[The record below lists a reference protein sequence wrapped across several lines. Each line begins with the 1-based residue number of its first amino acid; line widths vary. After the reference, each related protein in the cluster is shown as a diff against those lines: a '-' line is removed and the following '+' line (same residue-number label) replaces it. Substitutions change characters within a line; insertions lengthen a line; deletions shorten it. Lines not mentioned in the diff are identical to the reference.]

1 MIINLADTEMM
12 LSFAEEMAYNGHR
25 FAAFNTDEVTDAYNI
40 EFFRNPLDAQEYC
53 LVMTN
58 DADYYKSV
66 PIEELLADLKAVLKS
81 GADTS
86 ENEAMELSGFAIRE
100 RERKEFLEN
109 NLNANTMNEKNLEY
123 LKDQLKYTGFGETFD
138 AELRENIM
146 KGDKDFKI
154 MHTGIMNN
162 GLPNKDTLTVELNFK
177 RSEQTDMYFFN
188 SYHVNLQ
195 KEENRPGLEQTFYIN
210 KDSSSITMKEAYN
223 LMEGRSV
230 NKDLKNKEGKSY
242 NCWLQ
247 LNFKQSDSQGNFK
260 LNQYH
265 QNYGYDLEA
274 SLSKHSIKELN
285 SPQYKDDLLNS
296 LKKGNLQSAT
306 FVVGGVESK
315 MYVEANPQF
324 KTVNVYDANLQR
336 INHRESKEEKKAES
350 QKESVSRDQ
359 KQNPDSDEGDSGKRD
374 NKIKK
379 RKSPSL

>member
-1 MIINLADTEMM
+1 MDIK
-12 LSFAEEMAYNGHR
+12 
-25 FAAFNTDEVTDAYNI
+25 FAAFNTEEITEKHKI
-40 EFFRNPLDAQEYC
+40 EFFMNSLDANKYC
-53 LVMTN
+53 LVKTN
-58 DADYYKSV
+58 EADYFTNIKIDALISNLKMV
-66 PIEELLADLKAVLKS
+66 IEN
-81 GADTS
+81 GIDTS
-86 ENEAMELSGFAIRE
+86 INEEFNLTGYAHGVTFRREL
-100 RERKEFLEN
+100 LEN

-146 KGDKDFKI
+146 KGNKDFKI

-162 GLPNKDTLTVELNFK
+162 GVPNKDTLTVELNFK

-195 KEENRPGLEQTFYIN
+195 KEENKSGLEQTFYIN
-210 KDSSSITMKEAYN
+210 KDSASITMKEAYN

-230 NKDLKNKEGKSY
+230 NKDLKNKEGESY
-242 NCWLQ
+242 NCWLKM
-247 LNFKQSDSQGNFK
+247 NFKESDSHGNFK

-274 SLSKHSIKELN
+274 SLSKHSIKELDT
-285 SPQYKDDLLNS
+285 PQYKEDLLNS

-324 KTVNVYDANLQR
+324 KTVNVYDTNLQR

-350 QKESVSRDQ
+350 QKESVSKDQ
-359 KQNPDSDEGDSGKRD
+359 KQNPDSDEGDAGRKE
-374 NKIKK
+374 NKVKK

>member
-12 LSFAEEMAYNGHR
+12 LSFAEEMACNGNR
-25 FAAFNTDEVTDAYNI
+25 FAAFNTDLVTDNYSI
-40 EFFRNPLDAQEYC
+40 ELFKTAWEAKEYC
-53 LVMTN
+53 YEMTT

-66 PIEELLADLKAVLKS
+66 PIEELIADLKAVLAS
-81 GADTS
+81 GINTS
-86 ENEAMELSGFAIRE
+86 ENEAIELTGFAIWA

-154 MHTGIMNN
+154 IHTGIMNN
-162 GLPNKDTLTVELNFK
+162 GVLNKDTLTVELNFK

-188 SYHVNLQ
+188 SYHVNLH
-195 KEENRPGLEQTFYIN
+195 KEENKPDLEQTFYIN

-230 NKDLKNKEGKSY
+230 NKDLKNKEGESY
-242 NCWLQ
+242 NCWLKID
-247 LNFKQSDSQGNFK
+247 FKQSDNGNFK

-274 SLSKHSIKELN
+274 SLAKHSIKELN
-285 SPQYKDDLLNS
+285 TPQYKEDLLNS

-306 FVVGGVESK
+306 FVVGGTESK

-324 KTVNVYDANLQR
+324 KTVNVYDENLQR

-350 QKESVSRDQ
+350 QKESVSKDQ
-359 KQNPDSDEGDSGKRD
+359 NKNLDSDEGDSGRKD
-374 NKIKK
+374 NKVKK
-379 RKSPSL
+379 RKTPSL

>member
-1 MIINLADTEMM
+1 
-12 LSFAEEMAYNGHR
+12 
-25 FAAFNTDEVTDAYNI
+25 
-40 EFFRNPLDAQEYC
+40 
-53 LVMTN
+53 MTN
-58 DADYYKSV
+58 DANYFQSL
-66 PIEELLADLKAVLKS
+66 PIESVIDDLRAVLNS

-86 ENEAMELSGFAIRE
+86 ENEAIELTGFAKRE
-100 RERKEFLEN
+100 IDRREILEN
-109 NLNANTMNEKNLEY
+109 NLNENAMNEKNLEY

-195 KEENRPGLEQTFYIN
+195 KEENKPGLEQTFYIN
-210 KDSSSITMKEAYN
+210 KDSASITMKEAYN

-230 NKDLKNKEGKSY
+230 NKDLKNKEGESY
-242 NCWLQ
+242 NCWLKID
-247 LNFKQSDSQGNFK
+247 FKQSDNGNFK

-274 SLSKHSIKELN
+274 SLAKHSIKELN
-285 SPQYKDDLLNS
+285 TPQYKEDLLNS

-324 KTVNVYDANLQR
+324 KTVNVYDTNLQR
-336 INHRESKEEKKAES
+336 INHRESKEQKKDES
-350 QKESVSRDQ
+350 QKESVSKDQ
-359 KQNPDSDEGDSGKRD
+359 KKNLDSDEGDSGRKD
-374 NKIKK
+374 NKVKK
-379 RKSPSL
+379 RKTPSL

>member
-1 MIINLADTEMM
+1 MTINIAEAEML
-12 LSFAEEMAYNGHR
+12 LSYAEEMASYGYR
-25 FAAFNTDEVTDAYNI
+25 YAAYPVNKVNDSYTV
-40 EFFRNPLDAQEYC
+40 EFFRTLEGAEDHCLGGPDDAGY
-53 LVMTN
+53 
-58 DADYYKSV
+58 
-66 PIEELLADLKAVLKS
+66 LKS
-81 GADTS
+81 LSVNSLINDLNMVLHSGVDTS
-86 ENEAMELSGFAIRE
+86 RNESFDINSYAKML
-100 RERKEFLEN
+100 KEKKEILDN
-109 NLNANTMNEKNLEY
+109 NSNTKTMNEKNLEY

-138 AELRENIM
+138 AELRENVL

-162 GLPNKDTLTVELNFK
+162 GLPNKDTLIVELNFK

-195 KEENRPGLEQTFYIN
+195 KEENKPCLEQTFYIN
-210 KDSSSITMKEAYN
+210 KDSASITMKEAYN

-230 NKDLKNKEGKSY
+230 NKELKNKEGESY
-242 NCWLQ
+242 NCWLKI
-247 LNFKQSDSQGNFK
+247 NFKESDSQGNFK

-274 SLSKHSIKELN
+274 SVAKHSIKELN
-285 SPQYKDDLLNS
+285 TPQYKDDLLNS

-324 KTVNVYDANLQR
+324 KTVNVYDANFQR

-350 QKESVSRDQ
+350 QKESVSKDN
-359 KQNPDSDEGDSGKRD
+359 KQSSDSDEGDSGKKD
-374 NKIKK
+374 NKVKK

>member
-1 MIINLADTEMM
+1 
-12 LSFAEEMAYNGHR
+12 
-25 FAAFNTDEVTDAYNI
+25 
-40 EFFRNPLDAQEYC
+40 
-53 LVMTN
+53 
-58 DADYYKSV
+58 
-66 PIEELLADLKAVLKS
+66 
-81 GADTS
+81 
-86 ENEAMELSGFAIRE
+86 
-100 RERKEFLEN
+100 
-109 NLNANTMNEKNLEY
+109 MNEKNLEY

-195 KEENRPGLEQTFYIN
+195 KEENKPGLEQTFYIN
-210 KDSSSITMKEAYN
+210 KDSASITMKEAYN

-230 NKDLKNKEGKSY
+230 NKDLKNKEGESY
-242 NCWLQ
+242 NCWLKID
-247 LNFKQSDSQGNFK
+247 FKQSDNGNFK

-274 SLSKHSIKELN
+274 SLAKHSIKELN
-285 SPQYKDDLLNS
+285 TPQYKEDLLNS

-306 FVVGGVESK
+306 FVVGGTESK
-315 MYVEANPQF
+315 MFVEANPQF
-324 KTVNVYDANLQR
+324 KTVNVYDENLQR

-350 QKESVSRDQ
+350 QKESVSKDQ
-359 KQNPDSDEGDSGKRD
+359 KQNPDSDEGDAGRKD
-374 NKIKK
+374 NKVKK
-379 RKSPSL
+379 RKTPSL